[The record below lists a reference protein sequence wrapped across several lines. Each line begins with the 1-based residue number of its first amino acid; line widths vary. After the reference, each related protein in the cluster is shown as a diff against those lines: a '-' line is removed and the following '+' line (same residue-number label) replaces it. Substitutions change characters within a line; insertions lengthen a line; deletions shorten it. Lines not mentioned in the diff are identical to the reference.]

1 MDKKEV
7 KKPAEPKKTHEKD
20 SSKKQIE
27 ELTDTLKRLQAE
39 FENFKKRIDKEKV
52 EFRKYVHADM
62 TRHLLP
68 IVDSFEIALKNT
80 ENREK
85 FVDGVNLIYTQLYSM
100 LESQGLRPIKA
111 VGEKFDPYKHEV
123 LIKEGSDK
131 PDGTVLDEMQKG
143 YMFKDRVL
151 RFSKVKV
158 SEHKKQDKKI
168 DT

>member
-1 MDKKEV
+1 
-7 KKPAEPKKTHEKD
+7 
-20 SSKKQIE
+20 
-27 ELTDTLKRLQAE
+27 
-39 FENFKKRIDKEKV
+39 
-52 EFRKYVHADM
+52 M